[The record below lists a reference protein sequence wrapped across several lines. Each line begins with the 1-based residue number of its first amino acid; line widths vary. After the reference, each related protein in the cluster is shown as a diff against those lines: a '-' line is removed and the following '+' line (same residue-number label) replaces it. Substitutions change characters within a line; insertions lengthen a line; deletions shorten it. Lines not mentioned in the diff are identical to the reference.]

1 MPTRFKKIATL
12 AATLGSLLVS
22 RAALAINTGLETTA
36 NVAGLSTANV
46 DIATRIGQ
54 IIGIALSLVGVVFLV
69 LMVYGGFIWMTAAG
83 DSEKIKKAKGI
94 IINAVIGI
102 IIVLASYAITFFIL
116 DQVGNATDSNVGTES

>member
-1 MPTRFKKIATL
+1 MNTFKKIAAVT
-12 AATLGSLLVS
+12 ATLGALIIS
-22 RAALAINTGLETTA
+22 RGVGAVNTGLETTA

-69 LMVYGGFIWMTAAG
+69 LMVYGGFVWMTAAG

-116 DQVGNATDSNVGTES
+116 NQVGNATDSDLGTTL